1 MTESTESAERLARP
15 LIHLARLVGLATSY
29 IGMSDDYHEID
40 DDVLKALLG
49 ALGVDAHD
57 DDAIDDSVVRI
68 LRERHGRLV
77 APTVL
82 HVVGKEDRVLL
93 NTGIM
98 QIPSAT
104 ITLEN
109 GDEYQGALEPGAGD
123 GSQAYEV
130 DGKFVA
136 TASITL
142 PADLP
147 MGYHTLHVSVGDR
160 TQDAT
165 LISAPERIP
174 MLPAMEHDQLWGWM
188 AQLYSIRSAGS
199 WGVGDFEDLKTLMV
213 DSHSKTGADFMLVNP
228 LHACE
233 PVAPLTPSP
242 YLPIS
247 RRFINFT
254 YIRPEAIEELSL
266 IHI

>member
-1 MTESTESAERLARP
+1 M
-15 LIHLARLVGLATSY
+15 
-29 IGMSDDYHEID
+29 
-40 DDVLKALLG
+40 
-49 ALGVDAHD
+49 
-57 DDAIDDSVVRI
+57 
-68 LRERHGRLV
+68 
-77 APTVL
+77 L

-147 MGYHTLHVSVGDR
+147 MGYHTLHGQRGRPHAGRHADQRPRAYS
-160 TQDAT
+160 DA
-165 LISAPERIP
+165 
-174 MLPAMEHDQLWGWM
+174 
-188 AQLYSIRSAGS
+188 AGH
-199 WGVGDFEDLKTLMV
+199 GT
-213 DSHSKTGADFMLVNP
+213 
-228 LHACE
+228 
-233 PVAPLTPSP
+233 
-242 YLPIS
+242 
-247 RRFINFT
+247 
-254 YIRPEAIEELSL
+254 
-266 IHI
+266 